1 MMREGQMKAILC
13 DICKK
18 PKTDYKI
25 QYKAK
30 KKVFCFMGGP
40 AWEDIDIC
48 EECLK
53 KIIKAKDQE
62 AANK

>member
-1 MMREGQMKAILC
+1 MKAILC

-18 PKTDYKI
+18 PKANFKI

-30 KKVFCFMGGP
+30 KKHSSPWVGTF
-40 AWEDIDIC
+40 WEDIDIC

-53 KIIKAKDQE
+53 KIIKAKAQE
-62 AANK
+62 AADD